1 MNIYKNVAIIS
12 GIEPHRTILQEKL
25 LALFLKKNE
34 KSLILEGKPSAS
46 INKRHIE
53 SVTIISHL
61 DDNDLAFVLQNAENI
76 YCRSGYSTLMDLYAL
91 GINHAILIP
100 TPGQTEQEYLAEYFA
115 TKGFETVKQND
126 IDKLIGSI

>member
-53 SVTIISHL
+53 SVTINPTII
-61 DDNDLAFVLQNAENI
+61 NI
-76 YCRSGYSTLMDLYAL
+76 A
-91 GINHAILIP
+91 
-100 TPGQTEQEYLAEYFA
+100 
-115 TKGFETVKQND
+115 V
-126 IDKLIGSI
+126 SIII